1 MSIERPAGESS
12 RTADL
17 ARFLQNWGEKNGR
30 ALLPGRR
37 PAGTAGCLQRGM
49 EETFFAAPEGR
60 GRDISLNRI
69 SVSQRK

>member
-1 MSIERPAGESS
+1 
-12 RTADL
+12 
-17 ARFLQNWGEKNGR
+17 
-30 ALLPGRR
+30 
-37 PAGTAGCLQRGM
+37 M